1 MRRVLETDFGIN
13 IHDLFAALFHQGV
26 SYFESFTDK
35 PFFGS
40 EVADFLEIPFECG
53 KAASRVVCHLFHR
66 ELVHVVLVHKFQNI
80 YFPRFIEVEKRR
92 RELFVDM

>member
-80 YFPRFIEVEKRR
+80 YFLKSSMQMAGKVV
-92 RELFVDM
+92 LNL